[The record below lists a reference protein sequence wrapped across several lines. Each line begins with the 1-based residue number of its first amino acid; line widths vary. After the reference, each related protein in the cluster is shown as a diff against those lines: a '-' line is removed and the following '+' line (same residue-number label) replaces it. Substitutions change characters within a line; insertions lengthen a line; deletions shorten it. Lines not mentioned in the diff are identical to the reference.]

1 MRREYS
7 AKPMRRLLL
16 ILLVTGLVVPAGALA
31 VKELPGDGSLVVDNA
46 RGLVTIRARGGI
58 IGRFDVGRLVIEDP
72 VEGDGS
78 GPFVYGADRIR
89 ELGPRTTLYVGDDV
103 RFRLIGG
110 AYRVSVNATG
120 MDISAVGRGSVTLDG
135 SGFAEQPGRFQVNG
149 GSWQSM
155 PDDATRLT
163 LGGSGL
169 LQGPDNGKEK
179 PSGPLA
185 PHGP

>member
-1 MRREYS
+1 
-7 AKPMRRLLL
+7 MRRLLL
-16 ILLVTGLVVPAGALA
+16 ILLVIGLAAPAGALA
-31 VKELPGDGSLVVDNA
+31 LKELPGDGSLVVDNA
-46 RGLVTIRARGGI
+46 RGLVTIRARGGL
-58 IGRFDVGRLVIEDP
+58 IGRYDSGRMVIDDP
-72 VEGDGS
+72 FEGDGS
-78 GPFVYGADRIR
+78 GPIVYGADRIR
-89 ELGPRTTLYVGDDV
+89 ELGPRTTLYIGEDV

-110 AYRVSVNATG
+110 AYRVTVNATG

-135 SGFAEQPGRFQVNG
+135 SGFAEQPGRFQING

-169 LQGPDNGKEK
+169 LQGSDNGKEK
-179 PSGPLA
+179 PSGPPS